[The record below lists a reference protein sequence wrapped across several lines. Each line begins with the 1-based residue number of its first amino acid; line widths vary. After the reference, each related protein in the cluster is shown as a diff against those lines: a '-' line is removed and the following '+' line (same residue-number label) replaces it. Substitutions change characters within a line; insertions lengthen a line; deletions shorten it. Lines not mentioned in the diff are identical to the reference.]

1 MTATEYK
8 QRQSELDERDLN
20 AVDKVVAA
28 GCLVV
33 TLAWVGLLAHWGASF
48 LLQIHPSAVLELI
61 ERLKAAEKDAA
72 KWQAYQKRKQ
82 EVIAA
87 GMGRKIMRDL
97 DPYAALPA
105 FYAAMK
111 EKP

>member
-1 MTATEYK
+1 MTTTEYK

-48 LLQIHPSAVLELI
+48 L
-61 ERLKAAEKDAA
+61 
-72 KWQAYQKRKQ
+72 
-82 EVIAA
+82 
-87 GMGRKIMRDL
+87 
-97 DPYAALPA
+97 
-105 FYAAMK
+105 
-111 EKP
+111 

>member
-1 MTATEYK
+1 MTTTEYK
-8 QRQSELDERDLN
+8 QRQSELDERYLN

-61 ERLKAAEKDAA
+61 NRLRTAEKSEKSWDDQAIREMA
-72 KWQAYQKRKQ
+72 KDKQ
-82 EVIAA
+82 NA
-87 GMGRKIMRDL
+87 D
-97 DPYAALPA
+97 
-105 FYAAMK
+105 
-111 EKP
+111 